1 MADKLTL
8 EQIREFWTGQA
19 RAHGLSAAA
28 SWSDTAVIE
37 LEISQILDRLEEGD
51 RVLDVGCAN
60 GYSTIRYA
68 AEKRVAVRGVDYIPE
83 MIEQARVRA
92 GSTMNLRNPSKVS
105 ALGPPWSTTVVTPLR
120 MPTRS
125 GLSPKSPDTCS

>member
-92 GSTMNLRNPSKVS
+92 GSLLTSWPGASS
-105 ALGPPWSTTVVTPLR
+105 STSLMRPR
-120 MPTRS
+120 CPIRTRRTT
-125 GLSPKSPDTCS
+125 KCSRSVC